1 MLEERDIYRMPV
13 AYARPRPAA
22 SPFRLARQRIILA
35 VRLSLS
41 AVFFWFGAL
50 KLVDASPVTDL
61 LRNSF
66 PILAH
71 SPYLEALGLVE
82 IAIAIGLIS
91 ERFSKGAATLMIGHL
106 LCTLSIMLVSPGLV
120 FAPAFPVLTMQG
132 EFLAKNVVL
141 ITAGL
146 VVIDS
151 RRR

>member
-13 AYARPRPAA
+13 AYVRPRVVA
-22 SPFRLARQRIILA
+22 SPFRLARQRVTLA

-41 AVFFWFGAL
+41 VVFFWFGML
-50 KLVDASPVTDL
+50 KLANASPVTGL
-61 LRNSF
+61 LRDTF
-66 PILAH
+66 PLFAD
-71 SPYLEALGLVE
+71 SPYLQALGLAE

-91 ERFSKGAATLMIGHL
+91 ERFSKYAATLMIAHL
-106 LCTLSIMLVSPGLV
+106 LCTLSIVLVSPGLV